1 MTSPYNGH
9 PSSGRLAGE
18 LRRRKG
24 LRKSETL
31 ETPTHTARSAPLEK
45 EIEKKV
51 CDYAKSKGCYVR
63 KFVSPNNRSVP
74 DRIIIA
80 PGGAVGFLELKRGG
94 QKPTKAQEVEM
105 EALEKVGATV
115 GWCDNVEHG
124 KTFVD
129 TLLSLGRSFWG

>member
-1 MTSPYNGH
+1 MKP
-9 PSSGRLAGE
+9 P
-18 LRRRKG
+18 
-24 LRKSETL
+24 
-31 ETPTHTARSAPLEK
+31 PLEK

-94 QKPTKAQEVEM
+94 QKPTKAQEAEM
-105 EALEKVGATV
+105 AKLDNVGATAY
-115 GWCDNVEHG
+115 WCDNVVAG
-124 KTFVD
+124 QMFVD
-129 TLLSLGRSFWG
+129 RLVGLGAEKSGEGFWG

>member
-31 ETPTHTARSAPLEK
+31 ETPTHTTRSAPLEK

-94 QKPTKAQEVEM
+94 QKPTKAQEAEM
-105 EALEKVGATV
+105 VLLKSMGCNVT
-115 GWCDNVEHG
+115 WCDNVIDG
-124 KTFVD
+124 KVFVNL
-129 TLLSLGRSFWG
+129 LLSLGGFWG